1 MSFRYLDHA
10 TFRGGAISNR
20 ASSKLS
26 IVGRVAEG
34 SERGPHPLL
43 RNKPRYQFLD
53 HTLASLFALQRRLR
67 GLRSVVA
74 IMRILC
80 VP

>member
-1 MSFRYLDHA
+1 MSFRYLDLA
-10 TFRGGAISNR
+10 TFRGGAISTR

-34 SERGPHPLL
+34 SERGPHPRL
-43 RNKPRYQFLD
+43 RNKPRHQFLEQD
-53 HTLASLFALQRRLR
+53 TRVPSLLYNVVRA
-67 GLRSVVA
+67 LRSFVA